1 MQETW
6 VQSRGWEDPLEKAV
20 ATHTSILAQEFHGQ
34 RSLVGYSSR
43 GCKEL
48 GMTEQLTLSL
58 SLASYYQTSLPL
70 ATLSAAGDLEFCISA
85 SQTVNGKGFF
95 FFNF

>member
-6 VQSRGWEDPLEKAV
+6 VRSWGWEDPLEKTV
-20 ATHTSILAQEFHGQ
+20 PTHSSIFAREFHGQ

-70 ATLSAAGDLEFCISA
+70 ATLSAADDLEFCISA
-85 SQTVNGKGFF
+85 SQTVSGKGFF
-95 FFNF
+95 FF

>member
-1 MQETW
+1 
-6 VQSRGWEDPLEKAV
+6 
-20 ATHTSILAQEFHGQ
+20 
-34 RSLVGYSSR
+34 
-43 GCKEL
+43 
-48 GMTEQLTLSL
+48 MTEQLTLSL